1 MCDTRSGAQKSR
13 CWAQLDRPEASA
25 CGQIDDDKL
34 SAIFGQCQIEYETVC
49 PSGHRFDPRPLRNID
64 RGRSEGA
71 RRTAAV
77 RYPANND
84 RDQNGKAADQHD
96 SHYHD
101 QGFESAHLF

>member
-1 MCDTRSGAQKSR
+1 MCDTRTGWQKSR
-13 CWAQLDRPEASA
+13 CWAQLDCPEASA

-34 SAIFGQCQIEYETVC
+34 SAIFRQCQIEYETVC
-49 PSGHRFDPRPLRNID
+49 PSGHRFHPGPSRNID
-64 RGRSEGA
+64 GRCRKGP
-71 RRTAAV
+71 RRTAAA
-77 RYPANND
+77 RYPTDND